1 MPGALWAKA
10 PLALLRHRVG
20 LLAVFS
26 AAFLVAAG
34 AAAGPLMN
42 AGAESEALQS
52 KLAQLTPL
60 AAGLVIER
68 PLGRGGADVARA
80 DARRR
85 AAAVALGRTLPSVGP
100 PVLATTMYAE
110 LSGVQGSPRF
120 VLLMARTG
128 AMSHVQ
134 RLDGSGPGVWLP
146 SALAKRAGGHVE
158 LNGGFS
164 AHGVSLLVGALYRR
178 LDNDLGNPYWVNFA
192 SVIRS
197 SNPDA
202 SPPAPIVLVTQAQL
216 YRLFPGPGEV
226 ANYFE
231 FPIDAQS
238 MTPGRAKH
246 IAGVFQD
253 VTRSLAAH
261 SALAAS
267 LGCGNGQLSCQVTSE
282 VSDAVRLAS
291 AGNSSLRPV
300 IDLLAGFCV
309 LVALSAAL
317 IAGVF
322 TGRRRAAEARLSLVG
337 GEAHSL
343 FLVRAALEALLP
355 AVCGAAAGFAIAVEL
370 VRLFTPDGSVD
381 AGVVRQAGARALLSV
396 LASVVAVAL
405 GVTLARGRLGAGG
418 RTTWRTVARVPWEV
432 IALAAAVVSW
442 LVIDSGGGLV
452 KDPVAGSH
460 PRLVVL
466 LLPALVA
473 APFTGLIG
481 RALRSV
487 VLRRISTAS
496 VAVFL
501 ALRRVAAARGLV
513 VALTVTVAAGI
524 ASLAFAEIL
533 QSSLSANSHVKA
545 FVSNGSDVQGI
556 IDPARAIPR
565 SFPYPVTKVSEV
577 FDAGSLASGQS
588 FEAIA
593 VDPSSLERVLAPHW
607 SKDVRAAVHA
617 LATSNAKLPAV
628 AVGLGTG
635 EHVVTVGDTRTVVQ
649 VVARVRAFPG
659 MEPAQPLLVLPVRA
673 LAHPP
678 AESYTYVWATGP
690 PQQVEAALLHSTLS
704 PSYLTAVAEF
714 SRNPDVQNITRTY
727 GFLRIVALAI
737 VALSL
742 VALMLYL
749 SGRERSQLV
758 TSAFLRRMG
767 ISQPRQAL
775 SVALE
780 SSFLVALATVIGLAA
795 ALVTAGAIVGHVD
808 PLAAYS
814 PPPVADVP
822 WLLLAGSGAGVIV
835 VAAVVGAILTLVV
848 RRSGVGE
855 ELRVS

>member
-1 MPGALWAKA
+1 MPRALWAKA

-26 AAFLVAAG
+26 AALLVAAG

-52 KLAQLTPL
+52 KLSQLTPL
-60 AAGLVIER
+60 GAGLVIER
-68 PLGRGGADVARA
+68 PLSFDRVDVAAA

-85 AAAVALGRTLPSVGP
+85 AAAVALGRTLSSVGP
-100 PVLATTMYAE
+100 PVLATTTYAE
-110 LSGVQGSPRF
+110 ISGVQGGPRL

-134 RLDGSGPGVWLP
+134 RLDGNGPGVWLP
-146 SALAKRAGGHVE
+146 SALAKRAGGHIEVNAG
-158 LNGGFS
+158 LSRRNLSFP
-164 AHGVSLLVGALYRR
+164 VGAVYRR
-178 LDNDLGNPYWVNFA
+178 LDADLGNPYWVNFA

-202 SPPAPIVLVTQAQL
+202 SPPAPIVLLTKAQL
-216 YRLFPGPGEV
+216 YRLLRGAGGV

-246 IAGVFQD
+246 IARVFQN
-253 VTRSLAAH
+253 VRRSLAAH

-267 LGCGNGQLSCQVTSE
+267 LGCGSERLPCSVSSE

-309 LVALSAAL
+309 LIALSAAL

-337 GEAHSL
+337 GEARSL
-343 FLVRAALEALLP
+343 FLIRSALEAFLP
-355 AVCGAAAGFAIAVEL
+355 AVGGAAAGFAIAVEL

-381 AGVVRQAGARALLSV
+381 ASIVRQAGARVVVSL
-396 LASVVAVAL
+396 LASVASVAL
-405 GVTLARGRLGAGG
+405 GVTLARGRLGAGP
-418 RTTWRTVARVPWEV
+418 TTCRTVARLPWEA

-442 LVIDSGGGLV
+442 LVIGSGGGLV

-473 APFTGLIG
+473 APFTGLAG
-481 RALRSV
+481 RTFRSV
-487 VLRRISTAS
+487 VLRRISVAS

-533 QSSLSANSHVKA
+533 QSSLSANSTVKA

-577 FDAGSLASGQS
+577 FDAGRLASGQP
-588 FEAIA
+588 FEVIT
-593 VDPSSLERVLAPHW
+593 VDPPSLERVLAPHW
-607 SKDVRAAVHA
+607 SQDVRSAVHA
-617 LATSNAKLPAV
+617 LATSQAQLPAV

-635 EHVVTVGDTRTVVQ
+635 RYVVTIGDTRTAVQ

-659 MEPAQPLLVLPVRA
+659 MEPTQPLLVIPVRA

-678 AESYTYVWATGP
+678 AESFTYVWATGP
-690 PQQVEAALLHSTLS
+690 PHQVEAALLHSTLS

-737 VALSL
+737 VVLSL

-767 ISQPRQAL
+767 VSQPRQAL

-822 WLLLAGSGAGVIV
+822 WLLLVASGAGVIA

>member
-1 MPGALWAKA
+1 
-10 PLALLRHRVG
+10 
-20 LLAVFS
+20 
-26 AAFLVAAG
+26 
-34 AAAGPLMN
+34 
-42 AGAESEALQS
+42 
-52 KLAQLTPL
+52 
-60 AAGLVIER
+60 
-68 PLGRGGADVARA
+68 
-80 DARRR
+80 
-85 AAAVALGRTLPSVGP
+85 
-100 PVLATTMYAE
+100 
-110 LSGVQGSPRF
+110 
-120 VLLMARTG
+120 
-128 AMSHVQ
+128 
-134 RLDGSGPGVWLP
+134 
-146 SALAKRAGGHVE
+146 
-158 LNGGFS
+158 
-164 AHGVSLLVGALYRR
+164 
-178 LDNDLGNPYWVNFA
+178 
-192 SVIRS
+192 
-197 SNPDA
+197 
-202 SPPAPIVLVTQAQL
+202 
-216 YRLFPGPGEV
+216 
-226 ANYFE
+226 
-231 FPIDAQS
+231 
-238 MTPGRAKH
+238 
-246 IAGVFQD
+246 
-253 VTRSLAAH
+253 
-261 SALAAS
+261 
-267 LGCGNGQLSCQVTSE
+267 
-282 VSDAVRLAS
+282 
-291 AGNSSLRPV
+291 V

-309 LVALSAAL
+309 LIALSAAL

-381 AGVVRQAGARALLSV
+381 AGVVRQAGARVVVSV

-405 GVTLARGRLGAGG
+405 GVTLARGRLGSAAA
-418 RTTWRTVARVPWEV
+418 TWRMAARVPWEV
-432 IALAAAVVSW
+432 IALAAAIVAW

-690 PQQVEAALLHSTLS
+690 PQQVEAALLHSTIS